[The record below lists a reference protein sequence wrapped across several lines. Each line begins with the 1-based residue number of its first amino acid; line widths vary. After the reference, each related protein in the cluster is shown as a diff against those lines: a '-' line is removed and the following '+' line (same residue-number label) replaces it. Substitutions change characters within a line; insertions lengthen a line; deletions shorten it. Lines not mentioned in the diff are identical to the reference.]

1 MKKGDIMQEILI
13 KEELLQLVLEGKK
26 TTTCRFGK
34 RDYELVKTRLKS
46 NSTENYTHIDLL
58 DMRFIE
64 AKDITDETANYDGFN
79 TREELI
85 TVLTSIY
92 GEIKDTDII
101 TIVYFEL
108 SE

>member
-1 MKKGDIMQEILI
+1 MQEILI
-13 KEELLQLVLEGKK
+13 KEELLQLVLDGKK

-34 RDYELVKTRLKS
+34 RDYKLTRTRLKS
-46 NSTENYTHIDLL
+46 NSSDNFTYIDLL

-79 TREELI
+79 TREELVA
-85 TVLTSIY
+85 VLTSIY
-92 GEIKDTDII
+92 GAIKDSDII
-101 TIVYFEL
+101 TIVYFKL